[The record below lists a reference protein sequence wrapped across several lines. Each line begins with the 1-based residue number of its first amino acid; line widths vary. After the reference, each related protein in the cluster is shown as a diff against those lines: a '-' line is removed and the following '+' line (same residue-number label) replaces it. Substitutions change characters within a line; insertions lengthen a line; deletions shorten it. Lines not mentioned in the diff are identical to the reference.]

1 MTTAPAARRT
11 RVSRVRRN
19 RRDFDSNERDGASG
33 CMVDAARVAPSPV
46 SRGLLA
52 ASIVAVPL
60 AVTYPLVARLSRGI
74 FAWDYPP
81 LTRSGI
87 VPGDH
92 LVNYYRFALFSDA
105 AAHRVVR
112 LHDPYAFALAGPA
125 HDPPL
130 GWMFGPV
137 FTAVSRLA
145 GGIVAYNTLVFLAVA
160 LGITFGYLWLRTLGV
175 PPIAAVVGAVA
186 IAVFP
191 AGYARL

>member
-1 MTTAPAARRT
+1 MTTEPAARRT
-11 RVSRVRRN
+11 RVSRGRRN

-33 CMVDAARVAPSPV
+33 CMVDAPSPV

-125 HDPPL
+125 HDPPP
-130 GWMFGPV
+130 GSMFGP
-137 FTAVSRLA
+137 ALRAGSRRA
-145 GGIVAYNTLVFLAVA
+145 GG
-160 LGITFGYLWLRTLGV
+160 
-175 PPIAAVVGAVA
+175 
-186 IAVFP
+186 
-191 AGYARL
+191 